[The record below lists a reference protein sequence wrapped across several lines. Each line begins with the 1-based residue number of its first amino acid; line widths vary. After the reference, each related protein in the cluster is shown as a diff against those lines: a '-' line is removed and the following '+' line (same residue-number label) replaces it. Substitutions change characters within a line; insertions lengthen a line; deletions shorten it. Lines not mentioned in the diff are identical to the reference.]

1 MSDIKTKETVKD
13 IKVLDKSAAALRKV
27 KKASVRTKDQIEYLI
42 DDGQVT
48 PSEYAED
55 QIKYAAE
62 DTAEKVYDDTSRKV
76 KQGRD
81 RVQEQLRERRV
92 KKKLEKA
99 EQNKLSEEEKSPD
112 HLTIRRHGNTESF
125 DNAQVKRNNGHLKE
139 TERGTSAGNRTIRR
153 ARRVKKATIKT
164 GRTVA
169 KKANAHEPSRQ
180 IQTSIRLKNTN
191 IRTAQTAERSIKQ
204 TAKSTG
210 KATVKT
216 ASHSAKTAQRTV
228 KTAEQ
233 TSKAAIK
240 TTKTVAETAPKA
252 AEATAKA
259 AKAAAIAAKKT
270 AIAVGKA
277 VVAVAKVVAKAA
289 VAVGKAVATGFSA
302 LAAVLGTGGAIAVVV
317 IAVLCGIAAALGS
330 AFGVFFSSEEGTGKS
345 MESVVREINSEY
357 NERLSLIKE
366 VNTYDEV
373 EMSGSSAVWREV
385 IAYYAVQTSMAEENG
400 QEVVTMD
407 EEKEELLRDI
417 FWEMNTISSEV
428 KKETKTVIEEV
439 VGDDGEVTEVEV
451 EKEVTTLYI
460 KVSHLTADQMA
471 EKHGLSNDQIKTMH
485 QLLSDEY
492 RSEWASVLYGI
503 KSGETAIIGV
513 AASQI
518 GNEGG
523 EPYWSHFGF
532 TSRIPWCACFVT
544 WCGNECGYI
553 ENGVMPN
560 AIGCVVSMNWYKERG
575 QWIDGNEEPIPGM
588 IIFYDWDDPDGE
600 FGPQD
605 GKPDHTGIVEKVIDG
620 VVWTIEGNSGDS
632 CRRNQHPVGEYVIM
646 GYGCPRY

>member
-1 MSDIKTKETVKD
+1 MKRAT
-13 IKVLDKSAAALRKV
+13 
-27 KKASVRTKDQIEYLI
+27 VRTKDQIENLI

-81 RVQEQLRERRV
+81 RVQEQLRERRAE
-92 KKKLEKA
+92 KKLEKA
-99 EQNKLSEEEKSPD
+99 EQNKLSGERKSPD
-112 HLTIRRHGNTESF
+112 HLTMRRYGHTESF
-125 DNAQVKRNNGHLKE
+125 DYAQVKRKNSRQKE
-139 TERGTSAGNRTIRR
+139 PERGASTANRTVRR

-169 KKANAHEPSRQ
+169 KSAKAHNPSRQ
-180 IQTSIRLKNTN
+180 IQTSIRPKNTS

-277 VVAVAKVVAKAA
+277 VVAAAKVVAKAA
-289 VAVGKAVATGFSA
+289 VAVGKAIASGFSA

-330 AFGVFFSSEEGTGKS
+330 AFGVFFSSEDGTGKS
-345 MESVVREINSEY
+345 MESVVREINTEY

-385 IAYYAVQTSMAEENG
+385 IAYYAVKTSMAEEDG

-428 KKETKTVIEEV
+428 KKETKIVIEEV
-439 VGDDGEVTEVEV
+439 LDDDGEVTEVEV

-460 KVSHLTADQMA
+460 TVSHLTADQMA
-471 EKHGLSNDQIKTMH
+471 EKRGLSSDQIETMH

-492 RSEWASVLYGI
+492 RSEWSAVLYGI
-503 KSGETAIIGV
+503 KSGETAIIAV

-575 QWIDGNEEPIPGM
+575 QWIDGNEEPVPGM

-600 FGPQD
+600 FGSQD
-605 GKPDHTGIVEKVIDG
+605 GKPDHTGIVEKVVDG
-620 VVWTIEGNSGDS
+620 VVWTIEGNSADS
-632 CRRNQHPVGEYVIM
+632 CRRNQHPVGEYVIL
-646 GYGCPRY
+646 GYGSPQY

>member
-13 IKVLDKSAAALRKV
+13 IKVLDKSAAVLRKV
-27 KKASVRTKDQIEYLI
+27 KRATVRTKDQIENLI

-48 PSEYAED
+48 PSEYAEN
-55 QIKYAAE
+55 QIQYAAE
-62 DTAEKVYDDTSRKV
+62 DTAREAYDKTSEKMR
-76 KQGRD
+76 QGRD
-81 RVQEQLRERRV
+81 RVKEQIREKRAE
-92 KKKLEKA
+92 KKLEQQKVHTDQ
-99 EQNKLSEEEKSPD
+99 EIERFE
-112 HLTIRRHGNTESF
+112 
-125 DNAQVKRNNGHLKE
+125 NAQVQDRSVRTGEPKKAR
-139 TERGTSAGNRTIRR
+139 SAGRKTIRR
-153 ARRVKKATIKT
+153 ARNVKRATIHT
-164 GRTVA
+164 RETVA
-169 KKANAHEPSRQ
+169 KNKAVQGQSRQ
-180 IQTSIRLKNTN
+180 IHSSVRAKNTS
-191 IRTAQTAERSIKQ
+191 IRTAQVTERSIKQ
-204 TAKSTG
+204 TAKSTE
-210 KATVKT
+210 KATIKT
-216 ASHSAKTAQRTV
+216 ARHSAKTAQRTV

-259 AKAAAIAAKKT
+259 AKAAAIAAKKA

-277 VVAVAKVVAKAA
+277 VVAAAKVIAKAA
-289 VAVGKAVATGFSA
+289 VAVGKAVASGFSA

-317 IAVLCGIAAALGS
+317 IAVLCGVAAALGS
-330 AFGVFFSSEEGTGKS
+330 AFGVFFSSEDGTGKS
-345 MESVVREINSEY
+345 MESVVREINTEY

-366 VNTYDEV
+366 VNTYNEV

-385 IAYYAVQTSMAEENG
+385 IAYYAVKTSMDEADG
-400 QEVVTMD
+400 QEVVTLD

-428 KKETKTVIEEV
+428 RKEKKTVVEEV
-439 VGDDGEVTEVEV
+439 VGEDGKVTEVEV

-460 KVSHLTADQMA
+460 TVSHLTADQMA
-471 EKHGLSNDQIKTMH
+471 EKHGLSGDQIETMH

-492 RSEWASVLYGI
+492 RSEWAAVLYGI
-503 KSGETAIIGV
+503 KTGETAIIAV

-544 WCGNECGYI
+544 WCGNECGYV

-575 QWIDGNEEPIPGM
+575 QWIDGNEEPLPGM

-605 GKPDHTGIVEKVIDG
+605 GKPDHTGIVEKVVDG
-620 VVWTIEGNSGDS
+620 VIWTIEGNSADS
-632 CRRNQHPVGEYVIM
+632 CRRNQHPVGEYVIT
-646 GYGCPRY
+646 GYGVPKY